1 MNDKDKEKIYN
12 ILKDIPLETV
22 DYSITEGTLV
32 LEGGAFRGLY
42 QEGVLDCLLDNG
54 YNFRTIIGVSAGALN
69 GVNYMTR
76 QRGRSAHVNIRY
88 RHDGR
93 YVGANAFLKSRG
105 KCLIDFDFAF
115 GKLPDVDDLNI
126 EALKD
131 QDRKFIAVA
140 TDLTTGKATYFENNR
155 DDFIQCVKAS
165 ATLPYLSKPVIIDDK
180 PYLDGGCDDRIPY
193 KWAMNQGYKKIIVIR
208 TRDRD
213 FRIKPNYKR
222 RYLITKRWYS
232 SYKDF
237 AYILSRTDT
246 DYNKQCD
253 ELFKLENNNEL
264 FVIAPSKPINIKML
278 EGDLNKLKDL
288 YFLGYNDCK
297 NNLDM
302 LKRFLKKN

>member
-1 MNDKDKEKIYN
+1 MNDKEKIYN
-12 ILKDIPLETV
+12 ILKDIPLKTV
-22 DYSITEGTLV
+22 DYSLTDGTLI

-54 YNFRTIIGVSAGALN
+54 LNFKSIIGVSAGALN

-93 YVGANAFLKSRG
+93 YVGINAFLKSKG

-115 GKLPDVDDLNI
+115 GKLPNVDDLNVD
-126 EALKD
+126 ALKD
-131 QDRKFIAVA
+131 QNRKFIAVA
-140 TDLTTGKATYFENNR
+140 TNLFTGKAEYFENNR
-155 DDFIQCVKAS
+155 EDFMQCVKAS
-165 ATLPYLSKPVIIDDK
+165 ATLPYLSKPVMVDNE

-193 KWAMNQGYKKIIVIR
+193 KWAMNNGYKKIIVIR

-213 FRIKPNYKR
+213 FRIKPNYER

-232 SYKDF
+232 QYPDF
-237 AYILSRTDT
+237 AYILSRTDE
-246 DYNKQCD
+246 DYNKVCD
-253 ELFKLENNNEL
+253 ELIKLEEKEKL

-278 EGDLNKLKDL
+278 EGDLDKLKDL

-297 NNLDM
+297 NILNE
-302 LKRFLKKN
+302 LKEFLEK